1 MNEIV
6 SLHPDIYDIIFRKYS
21 NQQLLFVS
29 KKIKK
34 IYENYI
40 KNITKNI
47 YNINYINQSRNIKY
61 NEINYV
67 LQYYF
72 GKQEQYMK
80 WNKLY
85 DLLLLLIINNGTT
98 LIYICDYILRYEFIS
113 TKLKHKMIN
122 NVIVFSILLCL
133 NNSNNSNNSNNF
145 KNIKKNKIILQSLNI
160 IYIKM
165 YIRKN
170 TLLYNYYMTL
180 KFNYIINKYTITI
193 KQP

>member
-1 MNEIV
+1 
-6 SLHPDIYDIIFRKYS
+6 
-21 NQQLLFVS
+21 
-29 KKIKK
+29 
-34 IYENYI
+34 
-40 KNITKNI
+40 
-47 YNINYINQSRNIKY
+47 
-61 NEINYV
+61 
-67 LQYYF
+67 
-72 GKQEQYMK
+72 
-80 WNKLY
+80 
-85 DLLLLLIINNGTT
+85 
-98 LIYICDYILRYEFIS
+98 
-113 TKLKHKMIN
+113 MIN